1 MSSRSSHQ
9 MAEQRRE
16 PRFTCSVPARLW
28 VTGELSVFGRAV
40 DVSLHGMC
48 ILRSNLAPSDVVG
61 LGQVPHD
68 QLDRADAVVV
78 AGNRQIDQVGIAIGV
93 DQRYGRHAQRAGLL
107 DRVLLLVRIDDHQAL
122 GHAVQRA
129 DAVEVAEHLAIF
141 ASQRRLSFLRV
152 GRNLIAAADFFD
164 LFQATKPAADRAEI
178 CQAAAQPDKVPP
190 CRANCASYIREQ
202 CTTS

>member
-61 LGQVPHD
+61 LGQEYRLDVTPALGAELHCVGVIRHLHD
-68 QLDRADAVVV
+68 D
-78 AGNRQIDQVGIAIGV
+78 AIGV
-93 DQRYGRHAQRAGLL
+93 ETRGELPVKWLAASATRPSE
-107 DRVLLLVRIDDHQAL
+107 L
-122 GHAVQRA
+122 G
-129 DAVEVAEHLAIF
+129 
-141 ASQRRLSFLRV
+141 S
-152 GRNLIAAADFFD
+152 
-164 LFQATKPAADRAEI
+164 T
-178 CQAAAQPDKVPP
+178 
-190 CRANCASYIREQ
+190 
-202 CTTS
+202 